1 MDSIEDRIVEIL
13 RTSKK
18 TFQEIKNSFS
28 NITPYEL
35 KEILLEM
42 EENGEIEFHQST
54 GLWYLP

>member
-1 MDSIEDRIVEIL
+1 MDSIEDRIIEIL
-13 RTSKK
+13 STRKR

-28 NITPYEL
+28 NTTSYEL
-35 KEILLEM
+35 KRILLEM